1 MSNPDEKLPEN
12 HPSSPG
18 EPTDST
24 HLGHAFPSADV
35 FAGLAAAFGP
45 QQSLEALASRVRS
58 LYEAGSIIADKY
70 RLIEPIGE
78 GGMGSVWYAEQLS
91 PVKRKVAIK
100 LIKPG
105 LDSQSALARF
115 DAERQALALMDH
127 PNIATVF
134 DGGVTEFGQPF
145 FVMELVRG
153 TSITAWCDQNRI
165 NLRERL
171 ELLIPVCQAIHHAHQ
186 KGIIHRDIKPSNV
199 MVAMFDGKPV
209 PKVIDFG
216 VAKAFGATLTEMSLN
231 TAFGAVVGTAEYM
244 SPEQAELNNIDI
256 DTRSDVYSL
265 GVLMYELLAGS
276 TPFPKAELA
285 QQSWQ
290 EALRVIRDIDPPLPS
305 IRLSTSKMRA
315 SLAALRG
322 IDPGELGKLLK
333 SELDWVIMKSL
344 EKDRV
349 RRYESASALAADLQR
364 YLRDEPVEA
373 CPPSTVYRFRKFAR
387 RYRWQ
392 ALAGGLLLTTLIAGI
407 IGTSWGLVRA
417 ESQRKLAEHA
427 RKDADQRAE
436 GERIAKLEAQRQ
448 QKLAEDAEDATLESY
463 RASTDDAIEK
473 LIGSKPGLG
482 LHERS
487 YLENA
492 LRRWKEFADR
502 KGNDQRSRSYHGEAH
517 SRAAMIWES
526 LGQSI
531 DARSEFERATEIW
544 DKLLADFPTDPSYR
558 YRAATCKRDLGDL
571 LTAMGETSLASDQL
585 RQAEVTLA
593 SLVDEFPSMV
603 EYRSSLARNHESLGN
618 IQKFLGN
625 LRDAERLFRQALTIR
640 EKLVTEFPDEPKLRD
655 SLATNQV
662 DFASFLRQLGSNSQ
676 AEERFR
682 AALTEFEKLAMEF
695 PDYHLYRHQLAVCQR
710 HIGQLLDQL
719 NRLDDVEE
727 FLHSATAI
735 LESLVTEFPSLPD
748 YQKDLASSK
757 NALGMF
763 LLNTGR
769 EAEGESQVRDS
780 IAIAERLV
788 AQFPTITGYRSGL
801 ASHIYNLALHLR
813 KLHRLIDV
821 EEPYRRALEI
831 EEELVREFPLV
842 PVYRNNLASSQN
854 GLAIL
859 LVDLGRTAEAEVE
872 YLKALAIREKL
883 AGDFPSV
890 PRYGV
895 ELGGSYCNFG
905 QLLRDNGKA
914 AESLEWFHKAIG
926 TLTPIDNAG
935 TDPQRARSYL
945 RNAHWGRA
953 KVQLLLGN
961 YSASDWDRAIELS
974 PDDRQPGFRI
984 RKLMARFRSG
994 EQTEAVSDFDTMRHW
1009 LDKIPEHQ
1017 FASNEWFDLACL
1029 LSFTA
1034 TQRTERKD
1042 ELVDEAIKML
1052 ERAIQSGFAD
1062 EQRVLEDSAL
1072 DPIRDRPKYAELMEK
1087 ISGQRETKQ

>member
-1 MSNPDEKLPEN
+1 MSNPDENLPEN
-12 HPSSPG
+12 HPSRPD
-18 EPTDST
+18 ETLDSS
-24 HLGHAFPSADV
+24 HRGHAFPSSDV
-35 FAGLAAAFGP
+35 LAGLAAAFGP
-45 QQSLEALASRVRS
+45 DQSLEALAGRVRS
-58 LYEAGSIIADKY
+58 AYEAGSIIADRY

-105 LDSQSALARF
+105 FDSQSALARF

-127 PNIATVF
+127 PNIAKVF

-153 TSITAWCDQNRI
+153 TSITTWCDQNRV

-199 MVAMFDGKPV
+199 MVAMYDGKPV

-276 TPFPKAELA
+276 TPFPRAELA

-290 EALRVIRDIDPPLPS
+290 EALRVIRDVDPPRPS

-315 SLAALRG
+315 SIAALRG
-322 IDPGELGKLLK
+322 IEPGELGKLLK

-349 RRYESASALAADLQR
+349 RRYESASALAGDLQR

-373 CPPSTVYRFRKFAR
+373 CPPSAVYRFRKFAR

-392 ALAGGLLLTTLIAGI
+392 ALASALLLATLIAGT
-407 IGTSWGLVRA
+407 IGTSWGLIRA
-417 ESQRKLAEHA
+417 ESQRQLAEQA
-427 RKDADQRAE
+427 RQDADQRAE

-482 LHERS
+482 LQERT

-492 LRRWKEFADR
+492 LKRWKEFADR
-502 KGNDQRSRSYHGEAH
+502 KGTDRRSRSYRGEAH
-517 SRAAMIWES
+517 SRMASIWQS
-526 LGQSI
+526 LGQSLN
-531 DARSEFERATEIW
+531 ARSEFENCAQTW
-544 DKLLADFPTDPSYR
+544 DQLAADFPTEPSYR
-558 YRAATCKRDLGDL
+558 YHAAIRKRDLGRL
-571 LTAMGETSLASDQL
+571 LSAMGETSLASDRL
-585 RQAEVTLA
+585 RQAQVTLL
-593 SLVDEFPSMV
+593 SLVDEFPAMV
-603 EYRSSLARNHESLGN
+603 QYRSSLARNLESLGLVQ
-618 IQKFLGN
+618 QKMG
-625 LRDAERLFRQALTIR
+625 DSQEAELSFRQALEIR
-640 EKLVTEFPDEPKLRD
+640 EKLVTEFPTDRD
-655 SLATNQV
+655 FRDNLATNQV
-662 DFASFLRQLGSNSQ
+662 DFATILQQLGRVSQ
-676 AEERFR
+676 AEASLR
-682 AALTEFEKLAMEF
+682 AALTEFKKLNIDF
-695 PDYHLYRHQLAVCQR
+695 PDHHLYRHQLAVCQR
-710 HIGQLLDQL
+710 QIAKLLNQL
-719 NRLDDVEE
+719 NRSDEVEE
-727 FLHSATAI
+727 FLRSGTAT
-735 LESLVTEFPSLPD
+735 LDSLVTEFPSIPE
-748 YQKDLASSK
+748 YQKDLASTK
-757 NALGMF
+757 NALGLF
-763 LLNTGR
+763 LLDAGH

-788 AQFPTITGYRSGL
+788 AQFPAITGYRSGL
-801 ASHIYNLALHLR
+801 AIYNYNFAHKLGKLR
-813 KLHRLIDV
+813 RLSDV
-821 EEPYRRALEI
+821 EEPYRRALAI
-831 EEELVREFPLV
+831 EEELVRQFPSV
-842 PVYRNNLASSQN
+842 PLYSNNLASSQN
-854 GLAIL
+854 GLANH

-872 YLKALAIREKL
+872 HHKALAIRKKL
-883 AGDFPSV
+883 ADDFPAI

-895 ELGGSYCNFG
+895 ELGGSYCNLG
-905 QLLRDNGKA
+905 QLQRDNGKL
-914 AESLEWFHKAIG
+914 AESLEWLDKAVD
-926 TLTPIDNAG
+926 TLTPIDKSG
-935 TDPQRARSYL
+935 TDPQLARNYL

-953 KVQLLLGN
+953 KTQLRLGN
-961 YSASDWDRAIELS
+961 FSSADWDRAIELA
-974 PDDRQPGFRI
+974 PDDRQAAFRV
-984 RKLMARFRSG
+984 RKLLARFRSG
-994 EQTEAVSDFDTMRHW
+994 EQTETVSDLDIMKLW
-1009 LDKIPEHQ
+1009 LDKVPENQ
-1017 FASNEWFDLACL
+1017 LYPNEWFDLACFF
-1029 LSFTA
+1029 SFTT

-1042 ELVDEAIKML
+1042 ELVDEAITMF
-1052 ERAIQSGFAD
+1052 ERAIQGGFTD
-1062 EQRVLEDSAL
+1062 QQRALEDSAL
-1072 DPIRDRPKYAELMEK
+1072 DPIRDRPKVAELMEK
-1087 ISGQRETKQ
+1087 ISGQPETKP